1 MKIEKEG
8 AKAAGMDGLV
18 GGDLGTPL
26 QHVKAKATQR
36 ATSAGGGRHLAS
48 MVPPITVPLGHPDS

>member
-1 MKIEKEG
+1 
-8 AKAAGMDGLV
+8 MDGLV

-48 MVPPITVPLGHPDS
+48 MVPPITVQLGHPDS

>member
-8 AKAAGMDGLV
+8 AKAAGMDGCV
-18 GGDLGTPL
+18 GGGLGTPV
-26 QHVKAKATQR
+26 QHVEAKAARR